1 MARRLLTLLASF
13 YVLYLTWRLPEAASF
28 AVNPIL
34 RQNCLDSRSR
44 RHRRFYGTREDEI
57 AKLEEQIRQLRA
69 EQEMSSV
76 TAKEQESAD
85 AQVQKLVAEKRVLER
100 VSGKDLLITEGT
112 LISENLM
119 ETESAGGGNIIVTAL
134 AVVAAAVFLFFFSQ
148 VPIGQDDFSK
158 YSATGSAGTVTK
170 TIDLGDLNP
179 DKSSATAG
187 SL

>member
-1 MARRLLTLLASF
+1 MARRLLTSLALF
-13 YVLYLTWRLPEAASF
+13 CLLYLSRRPPEAAAF
-28 AVNPIL
+28 AVNSIL
-34 RQNCLDSRSR
+34 RQNCLDSRCR
-44 RHRRFYGTREDEI
+44 RHRGFFGTREDEI

-69 EQEMSSV
+69 EQEKSAV
-76 TAKEQESAD
+76 TAQEQENAD
-85 AQVQKLVAEKRVLER
+85 VQVQKLVAEKRVLER
-100 VSGKDLLITEGT
+100 VSGKDMLITEGT

-148 VPIGQDDFSK
+148 VPIGQEDFSK
-158 YSATGSAGTVTK
+158 YSATGSASTVTK

-179 DKSSATAG
+179 DKSPATAG